1 MIIRNTVYKQ
11 RRKQL
16 AKILGDG
23 VVIIRNSS
31 DQVRS
36 NDTMFPFRSNS
47 YFHYFSGFPE
57 SNAVMVI
64 NCKPFSAWIFSKT
77 KDKTKEIW
85 DGFIY
90 GPKEAARKFLFDQ
103 GLDLKHFDDSISD
116 LLAKNSKVYLL
127 QEDLNL
133 RDLVSKK
140 LNHLSNNKR
149 ADVFLKNEI
158 ISLNTFADP
167 MRSIKSA
174 DELKVI
180 RHAANISSK
189 AHLFVMANIHAD
201 SFEYQ
206 IEARLKYF
214 FGVHNARN
222 EAYSSIVASGKNACI
237 LHYINNQSKLN
248 ESELILI
255 DAGCEYEGYA
265 SDITRTFPIGGKFS
279 KPQRDLYSIVLEAQ
293 KAAIAQVKKNNSFND
308 PHFAAVKVLAQG
320 LKDLKILQGSVNS
333 IIEKEEYKK
342 FYMHRTSHWMGLDVH
357 DVGDYFDHRGK
368 PVKLKNGQILTIEP
382 GLYFSDDRSVPKVF
396 RNIGIRIEDDVLVN
410 NSHPEV
416 LTSSCPKEIDELES
430 IIGKG

>member
-1 MIIRNTVYKQ
+1 
-11 RRKQL
+11 
-16 AKILGDG
+16 
-23 VVIIRNSS
+23 
-31 DQVRS
+31 
-36 NDTMFPFRSNS
+36 
-47 YFHYFSGFPE
+47 
-57 SNAVMVI
+57 
-64 NCKPFSAWIFSKT
+64 
-77 KDKTKEIW
+77 
-85 DGFIY
+85 
-90 GPKEAARKFLFDQ
+90 
-103 GLDLKHFDDSISD
+103 
-116 LLAKNSKVYLL
+116 
-127 QEDLNL
+127 
-133 RDLVSKK
+133 
-140 LNHLSNNKR
+140 
-149 ADVFLKNEI
+149 
-158 ISLNTFADP
+158 

-189 AHLFVMANIHAD
+189 AHQFVMANIHAD

>member
-1 MIIRNTVYKQ
+1 MIIKNKVYNQ

-16 AKILGDG
+16 AKTLGDG
-23 VVIIRNSS
+23 IVIIRNAS
-31 DQVRS
+31 DQIRS
-36 NDTMFPFRSNS
+36 NDTTFPFRSNS

-57 SNAVMVI
+57 SEAVIVI
-64 NCKPFSAWIFSKT
+64 NCKPFKSWIFSKT

-90 GPKEAARKFLFDQ
+90 GPTAAAKEFLFDQ
-103 GLDLKHFDDSISD
+103 GLDLKYFDDSVSD

-133 RDLVSKK
+133 RDSVSKK
-140 LNHLSNNKR
+140 LNRLSKNKR
-149 ADVFLKNEI
+149 ADAFLKNEI
-158 ISLNTFADP
+158 ISLNSFSDR
-167 MRSIKSA
+167 MRSVKSQ

-180 RHAANISSK
+180 RQAAKISSE
-189 AHLFVMANIHAD
+189 AHQFVMANIHSD
-201 SFEYQ
+201 SYEYQ
-206 IEARLKYF
+206 IEARLRYF

-222 EAYSSIVASGKNACI
+222 EAYSSIVASGKNACT
-237 LHYINNQSKLN
+237 LHYIENQSQLN
-248 ESELILI
+248 KSELILI

-279 KPQRDLYSIVLEAQ
+279 EPQKDLYSVVLEAQ
-293 KAAIAQVKKNNSFND
+293 KAAIGQVKKNNSFND
-308 PHFAAVKVLAQG
+308 PHMAAIQVLAQG
-320 LKDLKILQGSVNS
+320 LRDLKILKDSVNT

-357 DVGDYFDHRGK
+357 DVGDYFDPKGK
-368 PVKLKNGQILTIEP
+368 PVRLMNGQILTIEP
-382 GLYFSDDRSVPKVF
+382 GLYFPDDRSVPKVF

-410 NSHPEV
+410 NNQADV
-416 LTSSCPKEIDELES
+416 LTSSCPKEIEELES

>member
-1 MIIRNTVYKQ
+1 MCKSVSFNVAIVGYREWAYK
-11 RRKQL
+11 
-16 AKILGDG
+16 
-23 VVIIRNSS
+23 
-31 DQVRS
+31 
-36 NDTMFPFRSNS
+36 
-47 YFHYFSGFPE
+47 
-57 SNAVMVI
+57 
-64 NCKPFSAWIFSKT
+64 
-77 KDKTKEIW
+77 
-85 DGFIY
+85 IY
-90 GPKEAARKFLFDQ
+90 
-103 GLDLKHFDDSISD
+103 
-116 LLAKNSKVYLL
+116 
-127 QEDLNL
+127 EDLNL

-189 AHLFVMANIHAD
+189 AHQFVMANIHAD

>member
-23 VVIIRNSS
+23 VIIIRNSS

-36 NDTMFPFRSNS
+36 NDTTFPFRSNS

-189 AHLFVMANIHAD
+189 AHQFVMANIHAD

-293 KAAIAQVKKNNSFND
+293 KAAIAQVKK
-308 PHFAAVKVLAQG
+308 K
-320 LKDLKILQGSVNS
+320 
-333 IIEKEEYKK
+333 
-342 FYMHRTSHWMGLDVH
+342 
-357 DVGDYFDHRGK
+357 
-368 PVKLKNGQILTIEP
+368 
-382 GLYFSDDRSVPKVF
+382 
-396 RNIGIRIEDDVLVN
+396 
-410 NSHPEV
+410 
-416 LTSSCPKEIDELES
+416 
-430 IIGKG
+430 